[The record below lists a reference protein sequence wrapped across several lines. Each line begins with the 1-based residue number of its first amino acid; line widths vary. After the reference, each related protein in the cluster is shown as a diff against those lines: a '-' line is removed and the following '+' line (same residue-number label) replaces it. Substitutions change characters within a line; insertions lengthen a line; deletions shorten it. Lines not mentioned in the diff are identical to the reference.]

1 MTAAAPEREKG
12 KAQSAPAG
20 KIWPANPL
28 GRHFR
33 LWRDIARSYRKIT
46 SFRWLVLGIL
56 VGAASGLMAVAFY
69 AGVELSKHYVL
80 TLWAGLSLPAPAGE
94 KLLHAAPGLYR
105 PWVVPLALGLIGL
118 ATGFLV
124 KRFIPESIDSGTD
137 GTDAMIKAFHRQEG
151 RIPPLVPLIR
161 GTLAVLTIGAGGS
174 AGREGPISQIGAG
187 IGSFLATRLKLSVRE
202 RRVLLLAGAAG
213 GLGAIFRA
221 PLGGALTAIEVIYRE
236 DFEAEAIL
244 PAVLSSVVAYSIFTF
259 FFGTEPIFGIPS
271 FSFQSVYEL
280 PFYAL
285 LAVACSATGFVYVRT
300 FQFVKYGIFA
310 RLRDKLGLM
319 WSIALGGLAMG
330 TFGVL
335 FPQVLAGGYGWLEL
349 AILGQ
354 IPAMLMLAII
364 VGKIVATSLTIGSGL
379 SGGMFAPALFVGGMT
394 GGLVGKLAGTL
405 YPDIVREPGGYIMVG
420 MAAFFAG
427 VAKAPIGPLVMV
439 SELTRGYGLLA
450 PLMLASAIC
459 LILSRRVSLYE
470 NQVDNKFDS
479 PAHLQ
484 DKTINILE
492 DLKVKDFY
500 KAGRVTVLEEGMTL
514 KALLDVI
521 TETNELY
528 FPVRGAEDRIT
539 GILPLQDVR
548 KVLFEDCLF
557 ELIVVRDLARKPVFL
572 QPEDDLYAALLKF
585 VDTDFGQIPVL
596 DPEDETHVLG
606 IINREDVFRAYSRA
620 IAEIRNSD

>member
-1 MTAAAPEREKG
+1 VTAAAPEREKG

-221 PLGGALTAIEVIYRE
+221 PWAARSRPSRSSTARTSR
-236 DFEAEAIL
+236 
-244 PAVLSSVVAYSIFTF
+244 PRPSCPRSCPRWWPTPSS
-259 FFGTEPIFGIPS
+259 PS
-271 FSFQSVYEL
+271 SSAPSPSSASPPSV
-280 PFYAL
+280 
-285 LAVACSATGFVYVRT
+285 
-300 FQFVKYGIFA
+300 
-310 RLRDKLGLM
+310 
-319 WSIALGGLAMG
+319 
-330 TFGVL
+330 
-335 FPQVLAGGYGWLEL
+335 
-349 AILGQ
+349 
-354 IPAMLMLAII
+354 
-364 VGKIVATSLTIGSGL
+364 
-379 SGGMFAPALFVGGMT
+379 
-394 GGLVGKLAGTL
+394 
-405 YPDIVREPGGYIMVG
+405 
-420 MAAFFAG
+420 
-427 VAKAPIGPLVMV
+427 
-439 SELTRGYGLLA
+439 
-450 PLMLASAIC
+450 
-459 LILSRRVSLYE
+459 
-470 NQVDNKFDS
+470 
-479 PAHLQ
+479 
-484 DKTINILE
+484 
-492 DLKVKDFY
+492 
-500 KAGRVTVLEEGMTL
+500 
-514 KALLDVI
+514 
-521 TETNELY
+521 
-528 FPVRGAEDRIT
+528 
-539 GILPLQDVR
+539 
-548 KVLFEDCLF
+548 
-557 ELIVVRDLARKPVFL
+557 
-572 QPEDDLYAALLKF
+572 
-585 VDTDFGQIPVL
+585 
-596 DPEDETHVLG
+596 
-606 IINREDVFRAYSRA
+606 SRA
-620 IAEIRNSD
+620 STSCLSMRCWPWPARPPDLSTCGPSSS